1 MMGCASVVNKEKN
14 MEAPKVF
21 IGTSDSCDFEQNT
34 WTFSFENQ
42 FQVSAG
48 EYAILKRSDYQKLLA
63 YARAEDAKLY
73 YRLTCS

>member
-1 MMGCASVVNKEKN
+1 

-34 WTFSFENQ
+34 WTFSFENR

-48 EYAILKRSDYQKLLA
+48 EYAILKRSDYQRLLA
-63 YARAEDAKLY
+63 AARESDA
-73 YRLTCS
+73 RL

>member
-1 MMGCASVVNKEKN
+1 

-34 WTFSFENQ
+34 WTFSFDGQ

-48 EYAILKRSDYQKLLA
+48 EYAILRRSDYQKLLA
-63 YARAEDAKLY
+63 AARITKL
-73 YRLTCS
+73 